1 MKFRYTKSVDI
12 DCYESE
18 DFIHCYITG
27 RDYRFK
33 SFLSLRFS
41 SALEYLYDTQVS
53 YSVSMLKIITSLVLK

>member
-1 MKFRYTKSVDI
+1 MRFQYTKSGDI

-18 DFIHCYITG
+18 DLIHCYITC

-33 SFLSLRFS
+33 SFLSLRFAG
-41 SALEYLYDTQVS
+41 ALEYLYDTRVS